1 MASVSDG
8 HRRILA
14 VGIRMLTP
22 DMDTGSHRMMEILR
36 GMLSMSYEVVFCA
49 AFPLSW
55 PPYDARL
62 SEDIAR
68 MEGIGIRV
76 PSPCRYSSVPDY
88 LKKCKETFDLV
99 ILSDVFTASRYLEKV
114 RGRFP
119 RARVVFD
126 TVDLHYLRQFREAKI
141 RGSKPALIRAMNA
154 KTEELVAV
162 RAADLTL
169 VVSETEKTV
178 LRKECPD
185 SRIFV
190 LAGAFEKMTE
200 PAPFE
205 GRRDILFVGSFE
217 HAPNIDAVEY
227 FVGEIFP
234 PVLKLIPNMR
244 LHVAGAHPPQ
254 NIHSLASEHVV
265 INGYVPDL
273 EMLFQ
278 KCRISVAP
286 LRFGAG
292 IKGKILTS
300 LSFGVPVVTTPIGSE
315 GMDLEAGSDILIA
328 GCPEDFAKQLIQ
340 LYNDEELWNRLSHR
354 GLDTI
359 KRRFSS
365 AAVRAG
371 LEQWLKPVERSRGI
385 D

>member
-22 DMDTGSHRMMEILR
+22 DMDTGSHRMLEILR
-36 GMLSMSYEVVFCA
+36 AMLAMSYEVVFCA

-68 MEGIGIRV
+68 LKGIGIRV
-76 PSPCRYSSVPDY
+76 PSPRLYSSVPDY
-88 LKKCKETFDLV
+88 LEKCQETYEIV
-99 ILSDVFTASRYLEKV
+99 ILSDVFTATRYLEKV

-119 RARVVFD
+119 KARVVFD
-126 TVDLHYLRQFREAKI
+126 TVDLHYRRQFREAKI
-141 RGSKPALIRAMNA
+141 HRSKPALIRAMNA
-154 KTEELVAV
+154 RTEELEAV
-162 RAADLTL
+162 KAADLTL
-169 VVSETEKTV
+169 VVSETEKTI
-178 LRKECPD
+178 LRKESPG
-185 SRIFV
+185 SRIYV
-190 LAGAFEKMTE
+190 LAGAYETMTE

-205 GRRDILFVGSFE
+205 DRRDILFVGSFE

-227 FVGEIFP
+227 FVGEVFP
-234 PVLKLIPNMR
+234 LILDLIPDMR

-254 NIHSLASEHVV
+254 NIRRLASEKV
-265 INGYVPDL
+265 IITGYVPNL

-315 GMDLEAGSDILIA
+315 GMDLQAGSDILVA
-328 GCPEDFAKQLIQ
+328 GCSEDFACQLVQ
-340 LYNDEELWNRLSHR
+340 LYNDKKLWDRLSHR

-359 KRRFSS
+359 KRRFSP

-371 LEQWLKPVERSRGI
+371 VEQWLKPVERSGGI